1 MVEHFFH
8 WVKCVLFV
16 VGADI
21 SVGAVNRVCI
31 RILDSK
37 LLATE
42 VASRSGCRNGEAPHR
57 SLVTQDLVRNTLV
70 WSPSTPRL
78 FARDSQLLPRISLL
92 GTAARAGR
100 LCNA

>member
-31 RILDSK
+31 LILDSK

-42 VASRSGCRNGEAPHR
+42 VASRSGCTNGEAPHR
-57 SLVTQDLVRNTLV
+57 SLVTQDLVRSTLV

-78 FARDSQLLPRISLL
+78 LASDSQLLPRISLL
-92 GTAARAGR
+92 GSAARAGR
-100 LCNA
+100 A